1 MWKVGQ
7 IQMLEKYRWL
17 LHSTITV
24 NKDNKYMQLNSL
36 AINLTIVSSSE
47 LNGYGDFCKWV
58 KNSLVER

>member
-1 MWKVGQ
+1 
-7 IQMLEKYRWL
+7 MLEKYRWF

-36 AINLTIVSSSE
+36 AIYLTIVPSSE
-47 LNGYGDFCKWV
+47 RNGYGDFCMWV